1 MARQRSHLRTTEH
14 PSERTVPLCQRL
26 CRDESKTAILGPVH
40 PPGCAAIPLRA
51 ILVTSNLSKVE
62 QDVSTTGHVCN
73 TKRRVREKRWPPEVN
88 SWVSEY
94 AIAHPCFYIEE
105 FEEALRLQFPSL
117 NNISA
122 STICRALMYDL
133 GLTRKEKRARE
144 ADEFELRDYYRRLSP
159 YYSYPDQLVFVDE
172 TSKDGR
178 DSIRKYAWSKRN
190 QKAIVDLPFS
200 RGQRVSALASFTTAE
215 FLSWEYRWYD

>member
-1 MARQRSHLRTTEH
+1 MSAT
-14 PSERTVPLCQRL
+14 
-26 CRDESKTAILGPVH
+26 
-40 PPGCAAIPLRA
+40 
-51 ILVTSNLSKVE
+51 
-62 QDVSTTGHVCN
+62 
-73 TKRRVREKRWPPEVN
+73 RRGVREKRWPPEVN

-105 FEEALRLQFPSL
+105 LEEALRLQFPSL

-122 STICRALMYDL
+122 STICRALMHDL

-144 ADEFELRDYYRRLSP
+144 AAEFELRDYYRRLSP

-178 DSIRKYAWSKRN
+178 DSIRKYAWSKRY

-200 RGQRVSALASFTTAE
+200 HTFAVTGGSVLGEHAVNVAKLVHCCIRRYFDGGSHGQTGSNDPRIIRLERSKHDVLVANIIRNSD
-215 FLSWEYRWYD
+215 R

>member
-1 MARQRSHLRTTEH
+1 MISIDMRWRCVVLVQVYGIETGCVCLLLGI
-14 PSERTVPLCQRL
+14 SER
-26 CRDESKTAILGPVH
+26 S
-40 PPGCAAIPLRA
+40 
-51 ILVTSNLSKVE
+51 VTRFNKMF
-62 QDVSTTGHVCN
+62 STTGHVCN
-73 TKRRVREKRWPPEVN
+73 TKRRVWVKRWPPEVN

-105 FEEALRLQFPSL
+105 LEEALRLQFPSL

-122 STICRALMYDL
+122 STICRALMHDR

-144 ADEFELRDYYRRLSP
+144 AAEFELRDYYRRLSP
-159 YYSYPDQLVFVDE
+159 YYSYSDQLVFVDE

-190 QKAIVDLPFS
+190 QKAIMDLPFFL
-200 RGQRVSALASFTTAE
+200 VVNE
-215 FLSWEYRWYD
+215 FPLWLHLRLQGFCFGNMSMV